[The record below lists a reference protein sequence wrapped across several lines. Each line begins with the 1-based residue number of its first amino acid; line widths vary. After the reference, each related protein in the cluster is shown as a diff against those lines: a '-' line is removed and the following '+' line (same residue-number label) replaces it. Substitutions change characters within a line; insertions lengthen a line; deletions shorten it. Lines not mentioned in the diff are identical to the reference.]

1 MSYAVVEANIRL
13 IGDYCREIR
22 CRTVKVQIIL
32 DRMGYDQECGVE
44 IEVRVDLDNAATVAE
59 IQEAAFAEARALL
72 MAAAAATTLSPS
84 RNVLGREAR
93 RRQC

>member
-1 MSYAVVEANIRL
+1 MSYAVVDANVRL
-13 IGDYCREIR
+13 VGDYCREIG

-59 IQEAAFAEARALL
+59 IHEAAFAEARALL
-72 MAAAAATTLSPS
+72 TAAAAATTPSPS
-84 RNVLGREAR
+84 RNLGQETR

>member
-1 MSYAVVEANIRL
+1 MAYAVVEARIRL
-13 IGDYCREIR
+13 VGDYCYEIGS
-22 CRTVKVQIIL
+22 RTVKVQIIL

-59 IQEAAFAEARALL
+59 IREAAFAEARALL
-72 MAAAAATTLSPS
+72 IAAAGAAFDPG
-84 RNVLGREAR
+84 RNVFGREAR